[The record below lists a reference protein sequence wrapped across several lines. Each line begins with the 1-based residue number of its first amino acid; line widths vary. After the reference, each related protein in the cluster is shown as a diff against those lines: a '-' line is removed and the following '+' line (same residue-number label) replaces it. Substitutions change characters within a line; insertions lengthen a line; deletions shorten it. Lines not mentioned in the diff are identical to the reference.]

1 MKRLF
6 YDIETSLGIYSAFG
20 QTFQTRIAPQNE
32 ICQPRIICICY
43 KFEDE
48 KEVHSLEWD
57 KGDDKKVIK
66 RFIKVLNKADE
77 SMGHN
82 SDGFD
87 LPYIRRR
94 AIIHKIPM
102 RWDYPMNDTLK
113 LVRKRAGRG
122 FKFESN
128 RLDSI
133 AKDLKVGKKIKADY
147 ALWQRITFPCFIP
160 GLFPMT
166 KDYRKALDE
175 MVKYCKMDVSVLQ
188 SVYEELVPYVKPK
201 NHMGVVDGGNKWDCP
216 KCASGNVIAKGIGVS
231 AAGTKKKR
239 FKCKDCG
246 AQYQVAMKTWS
257 DWIQYKSDLKKFN
270 IQL

>member
-32 ICQPRIICICY
+32 IIQPRIICICY
-43 KFEDE
+43 KWEDE
-48 KEVHSLEWD
+48 NEVHSLEWD
-57 KGDDKKVIK
+57 KGDDKKLIK
-66 RFIKVLNKADE
+66 AFVKELNKADE
-77 SMGHN
+77 SLGHN

-94 AIIHKIPM
+94 AIIHRIPM
-102 RWDYPMNDTLK
+102 AWDYPTNDTLK

-133 AKDLKVGKKIKADY
+133 AKDLKVGKKIKTDY

-160 GLFPMT
+160 SVFPMG

-175 MVKYCKMDVSVLQ
+175 MVKYCKMDVEVLEKVFQ
-188 SVYEELVPYVKPK
+188 ELMPYVKPK
-201 NHMGVVDGGNKWDCP
+201 NNMAVASGDYAWNCKTCS
-216 KCASGNVIAKGIGVS
+216 SGNVNVKGFRTSQAGVR
-231 AAGTKKKR
+231 KKR
-239 FKCKDCG
+239 TRCRDCG
-246 AQYQVAMKTWS
+246 TQGQISMKVWRDYEQFKT
-257 DWIQYKSDLKKFN
+257 DLRKFN